1 MKKTNIKSQTQKY
14 KINLK
19 DKQKDKYERLMKINK
34 KDEQKINKKKQKIF
48 KKERFKQQ
56 IKDK

>member
-48 KKERFKQQ
+48 TKERFKQQ